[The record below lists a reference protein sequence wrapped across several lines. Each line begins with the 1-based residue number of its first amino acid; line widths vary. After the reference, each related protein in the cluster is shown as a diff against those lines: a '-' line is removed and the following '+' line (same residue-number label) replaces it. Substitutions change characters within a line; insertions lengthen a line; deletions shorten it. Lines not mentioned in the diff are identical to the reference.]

1 MGTLL
6 GLSWPMMARAWAP
19 HSNTYSDIV
28 MEWLCGRTPTSDWE
42 TLGGQRRNNLPHNRG
57 FTGAVLVCVCVCVC
71 LLRALQLQ
79 YNTGGALF
87 EQRSFLR
94 LGLSEKV
101 LSYNE
106 QHMQTT
112 TTTHHQ
118 PQRNNKSGPSVG
130 PPQAHDG
137 PSFGPPRA
145 HDGRKLGPLHGPIMG
160 PSLAPPWA
168 EREGERERENTKNVK
183 HTWSILL
190 YNVHDHVLDHDGP
203 KLGPRI
209 GP

>member
-1 MGTLL
+1 MMGTLL

-19 HSNTYSDIV
+19 HSNKYSDIV
-28 MEWLCGRTPTSDWE
+28 MECLCGRTPTSDWE
-42 TLGGQRRNNLPHNRG
+42 TLCGQRRNNLPHNPG
-57 FTGAVLVCVCVCVC
+57 FTGAVLVCVCVSVC

-79 YNTGGALF
+79 YYTGGALF

-130 PPQAHDG
+130 PPQKIVETLKLACRTIFNTIKAHRVT
-137 PSFGPPRA
+137 STFTII
-145 HDGRKLGPLHGPIMG
+145 KMCCLL
-160 PSLAPPWA
+160 
-168 EREGERERENTKNVK
+168 NTLN
-183 HTWSILL
+183 T
-190 YNVHDHVLDHDGP
+190 
-203 KLGPRI
+203 
-209 GP
+209 